1 MGTYLQGVQSIIP
14 SIQPHDTGLNMV
26 ANLLQL
32 KQNQY
37 DSNYKQLNK
46 MYGQFYYA
54 DLTRDDNIKRRDATV
69 QQIDLDL
76 KRIAG
81 LDLSL
86 DQNVQQASQVFKPF
100 YEDGA
105 LMKDMAWTKNFNNT
119 LGTAEGLLKS
129 DDEKA
134 RKQYWDD
141 GIRELQYRREEFKN
155 ATPEEAMG
163 FGDPVYTSY
172 VNVAEKTRELAKK
185 AGLSYEK
192 TTMSADGKWILKN
205 KNGQLIIEPLSNLF
219 EAEIGRDPAVQ
230 AVYRTQ
236 AYVNRKDFA
245 KGEADKYGGEAQAEM
260 EYMKDAYGKMKKL
273 TESRHADKQANSKM
287 YDAQIA
293 DIQKQIKE
301 QGSDPLLE
309 RQLQQYQEAKG
320 VNDEILGKLDE
331 QLNQFNSS
339 YSSSGN
345 TSTGQFQNPY
355 KDVNQLRNVVD
366 GNMANMLM
374 NEDLMSAATT
384 LAYTDAKEDFKE
396 NPYAVLDVKHA
407 HQMSEINAAGSW
419 RYQTEQLRGQNRMQ
433 AIQAKAYYDEFSYSG
448 EPKAPKSSGS
458 KSGSGKRL
466 GYEDLA
472 SANAILSNPFASE
485 EDKQKAQDTKI
496 KFEEQQNLE
505 EQGNFRTKDKGT
517 GANLPGQNTLDIST
531 KGGTTMFDKEG
542 KPAVVALI
550 QMYKKQLGSNP
561 PQMTKQQ
568 FAEAMGLGSHV
579 LSEDKL
585 KHPAYQGKSENG
597 LPSYT
602 EMHALATDPDK
613 LLAKINSKDGFEFI
627 MTMTNMKK
635 APTILTNRGAKPDA
649 FTEADAK
656 KRGYALY
663 TTDKA
668 GKVSLYKDYSPQNPE
683 YSRNSEFN
691 YLSKVTANGMKYIQ
705 SNPKASAV
713 QEAMTQG
720 LNTKLTNSAIIS
732 DNMQDYK
739 SYRDQTKTAVINHM
753 LTKLENDPQM
763 IRDFGTPI
771 FKNGK
776 YAGNDMSRLRE
787 ELENMYTYSG
797 NLNTNYKPKTNYQLE
812 VERERYA
819 INQNNYLQGLQG
831 RGVPL
836 LGPQDYNPV
845 KYNTAT
851 GVLERKPAGK
861 AVYKDITNSYTSG
874 SLDEVVKSQNWYYSS
889 ANDPNQKIFSSDK
902 EVSDF
907 LSNKFA
913 TEYAN
918 SIRAIYKDQAMTKEG
933 TPVDVTSN
941 IPVPGYEKVDDGS
954 GIGMLG
960 LTSTVNLAA
969 NTDATQAFYEFTNNW
984 DKMKNSLD
992 GLNSVMSF
1000 EGTEITG
1007 FNSGKVDKNADL
1019 ASSKTGL
1026 GKRIM
1031 DEFLKWTTNNATAAN
1046 RFDMD
1051 AQRIAAQNQDLGA
1064 MTMMLPESFLK
1075 TILKD
1080 KDKNPD
1086 GYLEKTDYDNL
1097 AKYGL
1102 SVIAPNSQFD
1112 NLMHNSMVTP
1122 FQGHI
1127 NYRGDYT
1134 YEHPTGLGTYRIRKG
1149 GDNEPQYVSELTY
1162 KNYDGS
1168 IIGSPITNNST
1179 NLGRN
1184 LEADLN
1190 DGIDELN
1197 WWSSVGIKQATQQQ
1211 KNIQMKTPGTTQPVQ
1226 PAPQQDEKPF
1236 SLGQPD

>member
-54 DLTRDDNIKRRDATV
+54 DLTRDDNIQKRDATV
-69 QQIDLDL
+69 QQIDMDL

-86 DQNVQQASQVFKPF
+86 EQNVQQASQIFKPF

-119 LGTAEGLLKS
+119 YGAAEGLNKS

-134 RKQYWDD
+134 RKQYWGD

-155 ATPEEAMG
+155 ASADEAMG
-163 FGDPVYTSY
+163 FGNVVYTPY
-172 VNVAEKTRELAKK
+172 VNVAEKTRELAKS

-192 TTMSADGKWILKN
+192 TSLSPDGKWIMKN
-205 KNGQLIIEPLSNLF
+205 KNGQLLIEPLSSLF
-219 EAEIGRDPAVQ
+219 EAELGRDPAIQ
-230 AVYRTQ
+230 AVYKTQ

-273 TESRHADKQANSKM
+273 TESRHADKQANAKM

-407 HQMSEINAAGSW
+407 HQLSEINAAGSW
-419 RYQTEQLRGQNRMQ
+419 RYQTEQLRGQNRLQ

-448 EPKAPKSSGS
+448 EKKAPKSSGS

-466 GYEDLA
+466 GYQDLA

-505 EQGNFRTKDKGT
+505 EQGSFKTKDKGT
-517 GANLPGQNTLDIST
+517 GATMPGQNTLDIST
-531 KGGTTMFDKEG
+531 KGGATMFDQQG
-542 KPAVVALI
+542 KPAVTALI
-550 QMYKKQLGSNP
+550 QMYKKQLASGA
-561 PQMTKQQ
+561 MTKRQ
-568 FAEAMGLGSHV
+568 FAEAMGLGSHYMGDGP
-579 LSEDKL
+579 LMD
-585 KHPAYQGKSENG
+585 HPAYQGKGEGG
-597 LPSYT
+597 LPSYK
-602 EMHALATDPDK
+602 EMHELASDPDK
-613 LLAKINSKDGFEFI
+613 LLQKINSKDGFEFI

-635 APTILTNRGAKPDA
+635 APTILANPGAKPSA

-663 TTDKA
+663 TTDKS

-739 SYRDQTKTAVINHM
+739 SYRDQSKKAVIDHM
-753 LTKLENDPQM
+753 YAKLANDPEM
-763 IRDFGTPI
+763 MKNFGTPV

-776 YAGNDMSRLRE
+776 YERTEMNRLKE

-797 NLNTNYKPKTNYQLE
+797 NLDPNYKPKTNYQLE
-812 VERERYA
+812 AERERYA

-831 RGVPL
+831 NTPL
-836 LGPQDYNPV
+836 FGKQDFQPV
-845 KYNTAT
+845 LYDKLNKTISRNYAVSDEFTGTTPTLKYQQGIEDKKN
-851 GVLERKPAGK
+851 
-861 AVYKDITNSYTSG
+861 ITFT
-874 SLDEVVKSQNWYYSS
+874 
-889 ANDPNQKIFSSDK
+889 SSD
-902 EVSDF
+902 ELSNF
-907 LSNKFA
+907 LSDKFR
-913 TEYAN
+913 TQYAN
-918 SIRAIYKDQAMTKEG
+918 SIRAIYKDQATTIEG

-941 IPVPGYEKVDDGS
+941 IPVPGYEKADDGS
-954 GIGMLG
+954 GITMLG

-984 DKMKNSLD
+984 DNIKTNLD
-992 GLNSVMSF
+992 GLKSVVSF
-1000 EGTEITG
+1000 QGTDVTG
-1007 FNSGKVDKNADL
+1007 YNSGKVDKNSDL

-1026 GKRIM
+1026 GKRIL
-1031 DEFLKWTTNNATAAN
+1031 DEFIKWTTNNATAAN

-1051 AQRIAAQNQDLGA
+1051 AQRIAAQNMDLGA
-1064 MTMMLPESFLK
+1064 MTMMLPDKFLK

-1086 GYLEKTDYDNL
+1086 GYLEKTDYEDL

-1102 SVIAPNSQFD
+1102 SVIAPNSQFN
-1112 NLMHNSMVTP
+1112 NLMHNSMVEP
-1122 FQGHI
+1122 LQAHV
-1127 NYRGDYT
+1127 NYRGDFT

-1149 GDNEPQYVSELTY
+1149 GDNEPPYVSELTY
-1162 KNYDGS
+1162 KNYDGK
-1168 IIGSPITNNST
+1168 IIGTPITNYST

-1190 DGIDELN
+1190 DGIGELD
-1197 WWSSVGIKQATQQQ
+1197 WWAAQGIKQVQQQ
-1211 KNIQMKTPGTTQPVQ
+1211 KNIQMKTPAVSQPSQQ
-1226 PAPQQDEKPF
+1226 PIQQPEEKAF

>member
-32 KQNQY
+32 KQSQY

-54 DLTRDDNIKRRDATV
+54 DLTREDNIKRRDATV

-172 VNVAEKTRELAKK
+172 VNVAEKTREIAKK

-192 TTMSADGKWILKN
+192 TSMSADGKWILKN

-273 TESRHADKQANSKM
+273 TENRHADKQANSKM

-301 QGSDPLLE
+301 QGTDPLLE
-309 RQLQQYQEAKG
+309 RELQKYQEAKK
-320 VNDEILGKLDE
+320 VNDDILGKLDE

-407 HQMSEINAAGSW
+407 HQMSEINQAGSW
-419 RYQTEQLRGQNRMQ
+419 RYQTEQLKAANKMREIEAR
-433 AIQAKAYYDEFSYSG
+433 AYYDEFTYTGEKKAGKSSG
-448 EPKAPKSSGS
+448 SGS
-458 KSGSGKRL
+458 KSGKEL
-466 GYEDLA
+466 TYQDLA
-472 SANAILSNPFASE
+472 SANATLANPSASKE
-485 EDKQKAQDTKI
+485 EKDKAQETKI
-496 KFEEQQNLE
+496 KFEKQQDE
-505 EQGNFRTKDKGT
+505 DEQGNFRTKDKGT
-517 GANLPGQNTLDIST
+517 SGNLPGQNTLDLAT
-531 KGGTTMFDKEG
+531 KGGTTLFDKEG
-542 KPAVVALI
+542 KPAVTALI
-550 QMYKKQLGSNP
+550 QMYKKQMESHP
-561 PQMTKQQ
+561 PKMTKEQ
-568 FAEAMGLGSHV
+568 FAKAMGLDKHV
-579 LSEDKL
+579 MNKDLL
-585 KHPAYQGKSENG
+585 NHPAYQGKGEGG

-602 EMHALATDPDK
+602 EMHDLATNPDK
-613 LLAKINSKDGFEFI
+613 LLEKINSKDGFEFI

-635 APTILTNRGAKPDA
+635 APTVVSTADGKVNPWL
-649 FTEADAK
+649 ESDAK
-656 KRGYALY
+656 KRGYAIY
-663 TTDKA
+663 TKDKS
-668 GKVSLYKDYSPQNPE
+668 GKTKLHVDYSPQNDAFSKNP
-683 YSRNSEFN
+683 EFN
-691 YLSKVTANGMKYIQ
+691 YLYQVTSNGKKYVDQ
-705 SNPKASAV
+705 NPKSSAV
-713 QEAMTQG
+713 QEAMNQG
-720 LNTKLTNSAIIS
+720 LGTKLVNSIVIA

-739 SYRDQTKTAVINHM
+739 NYRDKSKKAVIDHM
-753 LTKLENDPQM
+753 YAKLEKDPEM
-763 IRDFGTPI
+763 MRNFGTPV
-771 FKNGK
+771 FRNGK
-776 YAGNDMSRLRE
+776 YQGTDMERLRE

-812 VERERYA
+812 AERERYA

-831 RGVPL
+831 RGAPL

-845 KYNTAT
+845 KYNSAT
-851 GVLERKPAGK
+851 GELERKPAGK
-861 AVYKDITNSYTSG
+861 AVYNAKTNSYTSG
-874 SLDEVVKSQNWYYSS
+874 SLDEVAKSQNWYYST

-913 TEYAN
+913 AEYAN

-1112 NLMHNSMVTP
+1112 NLMHNSIVTP
-1122 FQGHI
+1122 LQAHV

-1134 YEHPTGLGTYRIRKG
+1134 YEHPTGLGTYRIRRG
-1149 GDNEPQYVSELTY
+1149 GDNEPTYISELTY

-1168 IIGSPITNNST
+1168 IIGSPITNSSA

-1197 WWSSVGIKQATQQQ
+1197 WWSAQGIKQAVQQQ

-1226 PAPQQDEKPF
+1226 PAPQQEEKSF

>member
-14 SIQPHDTGLNMV
+14 SIQPHDNGLNMV

-86 DQNVQQASQVFKPF
+86 EQNVQQASQIFKPF

-119 LGTAEGLLKS
+119 LGTAEGLIKS
-129 DDEKA
+129 DDEKT

-163 FGDPVYTSY
+163 AGNVTYTPY
-172 VNVAEKTRELAKK
+172 INVAEKTRELAKS
-185 AGLSYEK
+185 AGLSFEK
-192 TTMSADGKWILKN
+192 TSMSADGKWILKN
-205 KNGQLIIEPLSNLF
+205 KNGQLLVEPLSNLF
-219 EAEIGRDPAVQ
+219 EAELGKDPAIQ

-245 KGEADKYGGEAQAEM
+245 KGEADKYGGESQAEM
-260 EYMKDAYGKMKKL
+260 EYLKDSYGKMKKL
-273 TESRHADKQANSKM
+273 TENRHADKQLNSKV

-309 RQLQQYQEAKG
+309 RELQKYQEAKK
-320 VNDEILGKLDE
+320 VNDDILGKLDQ
-331 QLNQFNSS
+331 QLDQFNNS

-355 KDVNQLRNVVD
+355 KDINQLRNVVD

-374 NEDLMSAATT
+374 NEDLMGAATT

-407 HQMSEINAAGSW
+407 HQMSEINNAGSW
-419 RYQTEQLRGQNRMQ
+419 RYQTEQLRGSNRMQ
-433 AIQAKAYYDEFSYSG
+433 AIQAEAYYDEFTYSG
-448 EPKAPKSSGS
+448 EKKAPKASGSGSGS
-458 KSGSGKRL
+458 KSKKEI

-472 SANAILSNPFASE
+472 AANAVLANPSASKE
-485 EDKQKAQDTKI
+485 EKAKAQDTKI
-496 KFEEQQNLE
+496 KFEEQKSLD
-505 EQGNFRTKDKGT
+505 EQGSFRPKDKGT
-517 GANLPGQNTLDIST
+517 SGNLPGQNTLDLAT

-542 KPAVVALI
+542 KPAVTALI
-550 QMYKKQLGSNP
+550 QMYKKQMDAK
-561 PQMTKQQ
+561 QMTKEQ
-568 FAEAMGLGSHV
+568 FAKAMGLGSHV
-579 LSEDKL
+579 MNENLL
-585 KHPAYQGKSENG
+585 NHPAYQGKSERG
-597 LPSYT
+597 LPSYK
-602 EMHALATDPDK
+602 EMHELATNPDK
-613 LLAKINSKDGFEFI
+613 LLEKINSKDGFEFI

-635 APTILTNRGAKPDA
+635 APTITSGVNGKIDPYL
-649 FTEADAK
+649 EADAK
-656 KRGYALY
+656 KRGYAIY
-663 TTDKA
+663 TKNKA
-668 GKVSLYKDYSPQNPE
+668 GAPKLYKDYSPQNDAFSKNP
-683 YSRNSEFN
+683 EFN
-691 YLSKVTANGMKYIQ
+691 YLYQVTANGMKYIDQ
-705 SNPKASAV
+705 NPKSSAV

-720 LNTKLTNSAIIS
+720 LAVKLTNSAIIT

-739 SYRDQTKTAVINHM
+739 NYRDKSNKAVIDHM
-753 LTKLENDPQM
+753 VAKLEKDPEI

-776 YAGNDMSRLRE
+776 YQGTDSSRLRE
-787 ELENMYTYSG
+787 ELENMFTYSG
-797 NLNTNYKPKTNYQLE
+797 NLNPNYKPKTNYQLAAE
-812 VERERYA
+812 KERYA

-831 RGVPL
+831 YGAPM
-836 LGPQDYNPV
+836 LGKQDFQPV
-845 KYNTAT
+845 KYNSADRS
-851 GVLERKPAGK
+851 LNRLPAGQSELEQQ
-861 AVYKDITNSYTSG
+861 YWFYNNGT
-874 SLDEVVKSQNWYYSS
+874 
-889 ANDPNQKIFSSDK
+889 DPNQKIFSSDK
-902 EVSDF
+902 ETSEF
-907 LSNKFA
+907 LANKFSA
-913 TEYAN
+913 EYAN

-954 GIGMLG
+954 GVGMLA

-969 NTDATQAFYEFTNNW
+969 NTDATQSFYEFTNNW

-992 GLNSVMSF
+992 GLKSVMSF
-1000 EGTEITG
+1000 TGTDVTG
-1007 FNSGKVDKNADL
+1007 FNSGKVDKNTDL
-1019 ASSKTGL
+1019 ANSKTGL

-1031 DEFLKWTTNNATAAN
+1031 DEFIKWTTNNATAAN

-1051 AQRIAAQNQDLGA
+1051 AQRIAAQNPDLGA

-1080 KDKNPD
+1080 KDKNPN
-1086 GYLEKTDYDNL
+1086 GYIEKPDYDNL
-1097 AKYGL
+1097 TKYGL
-1102 SVIAPNSQFD
+1102 SVIAPNSNFD

-1122 FQGHI
+1122 LQGHV

-1134 YEHPTGLGTYRIRKG
+1134 YEHPTGLGTYKIRKG

-1168 IIGSPITNNST
+1168 IIGSPVTNNST

-1197 WWSSVGIKQATQQQ
+1197 WWSSQGIKQAAQQQ
-1211 KNIQMKTPGTTQPVQ
+1211 KNIQMKTPGTAAPVQ
-1226 PAPQQDEKPF
+1226 PAPQQEQKAF

>member
-32 KQNQY
+32 KQSQY

-54 DLTRDDNIKRRDATV
+54 DLTREDNIKRRDATV

-86 DQNVQQASQVFKPF
+86 EQNVQQASQVFKPF

-155 ATPEEAMG
+155 AAPEEAMG
-163 FGDPVYTSY
+163 FGDPVYTPY
-172 VNVAEKTRELAKK
+172 VNVAEKTRKLAKD

-192 TTMSADGKWILKN
+192 TSMSPDGKWIMKN
-205 KNGQLIIEPLSNLF
+205 KNGQLIIEPLSSLF
-219 EAEIGRDPAVQ
+219 EAELGRDPAVQ

-245 KGEADKYGGEAQAEM
+245 KGEAEKYGGEAQAEM
-260 EYMKDAYGKMKKL
+260 EYLKDSYGKMKKL
-273 TESRHADKQANSKM
+273 TENRHADKQTNSKV

-309 RQLQQYQEAKG
+309 RELQKYQEAKK
-320 VNDEILGKLDE
+320 VNDDILAKLDE

-355 KDVNQLRNVVD
+355 KDINQLRNVVD

-407 HQMSEINAAGSW
+407 HQLSEINAAGSW
-419 RYQTEQLRGQNRMQ
+419 RYQTEQLKAANRMKEIE
-433 AIQAKAYYDEFSYSG
+433 ARAYFDEFTYSG
-448 EPKAPKSSGS
+448 EKKAGKSSGS
-458 KSGSGKRL
+458 KSAKEL
-466 GYEDLA
+466 TYQDLA
-472 SANAILSNPFASE
+472 SANAILANPSASKE
-485 EDKQKAQDTKI
+485 EKDKAEETKI
-496 KFEEQQNLE
+496 KFEEQQNLD
-505 EQGNFRTKDKGT
+505 EQGSFRTKDKGT
-517 GANLPGQNTLDIST
+517 SGNLPGQNTLDVAT
-531 KGGTTMFDKEG
+531 KGGTTLFDKEG
-542 KPAVVALI
+542 KPAVTALI
-550 QMYKKQLGSNP
+550 QMYKKQMESHP
-561 PQMTKQQ
+561 PQMTKEQ
-568 FAEAMGLGSHV
+568 FAKAMGLDKHV
-579 LSEDKL
+579 MNKDLL
-585 KHPAYQGKSENG
+585 NHLAYQGKGEGG
-597 LPSYT
+597 LPSYK
-602 EMHALATDPDK
+602 EMHELATNPDK
-613 LLAKINSKDGFEFI
+613 LLEKINSKDGFEFI

-635 APTILTNRGAKPDA
+635 APTITSGINGKVDPYL
-649 FTEADAK
+649 EADAK
-656 KRGYALY
+656 KRGYAVY
-663 TTDKA
+663 TKDKA
-668 GKVSLYKDYSPQNPE
+668 GKPKLYKDYSPQNDI
-683 YSRNSEFN
+683 YSKNPEFN
-691 YLSKVTANGMKYIQ
+691 YLNKVVNNGAKYIQ
-705 SNPKASAV
+705 SNPKFTAV
-713 QEAMTQG
+713 EEAIAQG
-720 LNTKLTNSAIIS
+720 LEQKLVNATLITN
-732 DNMQDYK
+732 NMQDYK
-739 SYRDQTKTAVINHM
+739 NYRDKTKTAVIDHM
-753 LTKLENDPQM
+753 YAKLEKDPEM
-763 IRDFGTPI
+763 MRNFGTPI
-771 FKNGK
+771 FRNGK
-776 YAGNDMSRLRE
+776 YQGTDMERLRE

-797 NLNTNYKPKTNYQLE
+797 NLNTNYKPKTNFELE
-812 VERERYA
+812 AERERYA
-819 INQNNYLQGLQG
+819 VNQNNYLQGLQG
-831 RGVPL
+831 NAPLFGQQDFQPVQYDKLNRTISRNYNIADEFTGTTPTLKYQQGVE
-836 LGPQDYNPV
+836 DKKN
-845 KYNTAT
+845 
-851 GVLERKPAGK
+851 
-861 AVYKDITNSYTSG
+861 ITFT
-874 SLDEVVKSQNWYYSS
+874 
-889 ANDPNQKIFSSDK
+889 SSD
-902 EVSDF
+902 ELSNF

-933 TPVDVTSN
+933 TPVNVTSN
-941 IPVPGYEKVDDGS
+941 IPVPGYDKVDDGS

-1007 FNSGKVDKNADL
+1007 FNSGKVDKNKDL

-1097 AKYGL
+1097 TKYGL

-1112 NLMHNSMVTP
+1112 NSMHNSMVTSL
-1122 FQGHI
+1122 QAHV

-1134 YEHPTGLGTYRIRKG
+1134 YEHPTGLGTYKIRKG
-1149 GDNEPQYVSELTY
+1149 GDNEPQYVSEITL
-1162 KNYDGS
+1162 KDYDGS
-1168 IIGSPITNNST
+1168 LVGPPVTNSSVNF
-1179 NLGRN
+1179 GRN
-1184 LEADLN
+1184 LQGDLE
-1190 DGIDELN
+1190 DGIDKLN
-1197 WWSSVGIKQATQQQ
+1197 YWSAIGLKQVSLQQ

-1226 PAPQQDEKPF
+1226 PAPQQQEEKPF

>member
-54 DLTRDDNIKRRDATV
+54 DLTRDDNIQKRDATV
-69 QQIDLDL
+69 QQIDMDL

-86 DQNVQQASQVFKPF
+86 EQNVQQASQIFKPF

-119 LGTAEGLLKS
+119 YGAAEGLNKS

-134 RKQYWDD
+134 RKQYWGD

-155 ATPEEAMG
+155 ASADEAMG
-163 FGDPVYTSY
+163 FGNVVYTPY
-172 VNVAEKTRELAKK
+172 VNVAEKTRELAKS

-192 TTMSADGKWILKN
+192 TSLSPDGKWIMKN
-205 KNGQLIIEPLSNLF
+205 KNGQLLIEPLSSLF
-219 EAEIGRDPAVQ
+219 EAELGRDPAIQ
-230 AVYRTQ
+230 AVYKTQ

-374 NEDLMSAATT
+374 NEDLMGAATR

-407 HQMSEINAAGSW
+407 HQLSEINAAGSW
-419 RYQTEQLRGQNRMQ
+419 RYQTEQLRGQNRLQ
-433 AIQAKAYYDEFSYSG
+433 AIQAKAYYDEFSYTG
-448 EPKAPKSSGS
+448 EKKAPKSSGS

-472 SANAILSNPFASE
+472 SANAILSNPFATE

-505 EQGNFRTKDKGT
+505 EQGSFKTKDKGT
-517 GANLPGQNTLDIST
+517 GATMPGQNTLDIST
-531 KGGTTMFDKEG
+531 KGGATMFDQQG
-542 KPAVVALI
+542 KPAVAALI
-550 QMYKKQLGSNP
+550 QMYKKQLASGA
-561 PQMTKQQ
+561 MTKRQ
-568 FAEAMGLGSHV
+568 FAEAMGLGSHYMGDGP
-579 LSEDKL
+579 LMD
-585 KHPAYQGKSENG
+585 HPAYQGKGEGG
-597 LPSYT
+597 LPSYK
-602 EMHALATDPDK
+602 EMHELASDPDK
-613 LLAKINSKDGFEFI
+613 LLQKINSKDGFEFI

-635 APTILTNRGAKPDA
+635 APTILANPGAKPSA

-663 TTDKA
+663 TTDKS

-739 SYRDQTKTAVINHM
+739 SYRDQSKKAVIDHM
-753 LTKLENDPQM
+753 YAKLANDPEM
-763 IRDFGTPI
+763 MKNFGTPV

-776 YAGNDMSRLRE
+776 YERTEMNRLKE

-797 NLNTNYKPKTNYQLE
+797 NLDPNYKPKTNYQLE
-812 VERERYA
+812 AERERYA

-831 RGVPL
+831 NTPL
-836 LGPQDYNPV
+836 FGKQDFQPV
-845 KYNTAT
+845 LYDKLNKTISRNYAVSDEFTGTTPTLKYQQGIEDKKN
-851 GVLERKPAGK
+851 
-861 AVYKDITNSYTSG
+861 ITFT
-874 SLDEVVKSQNWYYSS
+874 
-889 ANDPNQKIFSSDK
+889 SSD
-902 EVSDF
+902 ELSNF
-907 LSNKFA
+907 LSDKFR
-913 TEYAN
+913 TQYAN
-918 SIRAIYKDQAMTKEG
+918 SIRAIYKDQATTIEG

-941 IPVPGYEKVDDGS
+941 IPVPGYEKADDGS
-954 GIGMLG
+954 GITMLG

-984 DKMKNSLD
+984 DNIKTNLD
-992 GLNSVMSF
+992 GLKSVVSF
-1000 EGTEITG
+1000 QGTDVTG
-1007 FNSGKVDKNADL
+1007 YNSGKVDKNSDL

-1026 GKRIM
+1026 GKRIL
-1031 DEFLKWTTNNATAAN
+1031 DEFIKWTTNNATAAN

-1051 AQRIAAQNQDLGA
+1051 AQRIAAQNMDLGA
-1064 MTMMLPESFLK
+1064 MTMMLPDKFLK

-1086 GYLEKTDYDNL
+1086 GYLEKTDYEDL

-1102 SVIAPNSQFD
+1102 SVIAPNSQFN
-1112 NLMHNSMVTP
+1112 NLMHNSMVEP
-1122 FQGHI
+1122 LQAHV
-1127 NYRGDYT
+1127 NYRGDFT

-1149 GDNEPQYVSELTY
+1149 GDNEPPYVSELTY
-1162 KNYDGS
+1162 KNYDGK
-1168 IIGSPITNNST
+1168 IIGTPITNYST

-1190 DGIDELN
+1190 DGIGELD
-1197 WWSSVGIKQATQQQ
+1197 WWAAQGIKQVQQQ
-1211 KNIQMKTPGTTQPVQ
+1211 KNIQMKTPAVSQPSQQ
-1226 PAPQQDEKPF
+1226 PIQQPEEKAF
-1236 SLGQPD
+1236 SLGQPN

>member
-32 KQNQY
+32 KQTQY

-54 DLTRDDNIKRRDATV
+54 DLTRDDNIQRRDATV
-69 QQIDLDL
+69 QQIDMDL

-86 DQNVQQASQVFKPF
+86 EQNVQQASQIFKPF

-119 LGTAEGLLKS
+119 YGAAEGLNKS

-134 RKQYWDD
+134 RKQYWGD

-155 ATPEEAMG
+155 ASADEAMG
-163 FGDPVYTSY
+163 FGNVVYTPY
-172 VNVAEKTRELAKK
+172 VNVAEKTRELAKS

-192 TTMSADGKWILKN
+192 TSMSADGKWIMKN
-205 KNGQLIIEPLSNLF
+205 KNGQLLIEPLSNLF
-219 EAEIGRDPAVQ
+219 EAELGRDPAIQ
-230 AVYRTQ
+230 AVYKTQ

-273 TESRHADKQANSKM
+273 TENRHADKQANAKM

-374 NEDLMSAATT
+374 NEDLMGAATT

-407 HQMSEINAAGSW
+407 HQLSEINAAGSW

-433 AIQAKAYYDEFSYSG
+433 AIQAEAYYDEFSYSG
-448 EPKAPKSSGS
+448 EKKAPKSSGS

-505 EQGNFRTKDKGT
+505 EQGSFKTKDKGT

-542 KPAVVALI
+542 KPAVAALI

-585 KHPAYQGKSENG
+585 KHPAYQGKGEGG

-602 EMHALATDPDK
+602 EMHELATNPDK
-613 LLAKINSKDGFEFI
+613 LLQKINSKDGFEFI

-635 APTILTNRGAKPDA
+635 APTILANPGAKPSA

-663 TTDKA
+663 TTDKS

-739 SYRDQTKTAVINHM
+739 SYRDQSKKAVIDHM
-753 LTKLENDPQM
+753 YAKLANDPEM
-763 IRDFGTPI
+763 MKNFGTPV

-776 YAGNDMSRLRE
+776 YERTEMNRLKE

-797 NLNTNYKPKTNYQLE
+797 NLDPNYKPKTNYQIS
-812 VERERYA
+812 VDKERYA
-819 INQNNYLQGLQG
+819 TGRNQTGAFTM
-831 RGVPL
+831 
-836 LGPQDYNPV
+836 GPRDFMPSDLN
-845 KYNTAT
+845 
-851 GVLERKPAGK
+851 
-861 AVYKDITNSYTSG
+861 AVYGTSFT
-874 SLDEVVKSQNWYYSS
+874 D
-889 ANDPNQKIFSSDK
+889 DPNDLKTQREFIKLQQSGALQNMPKSFDQAIDQI
-902 EVSDF
+902 
-907 LSNKFA
+907 SNKFR
-913 TEYAN
+913 TQYAN
-918 SIRAIYKDQAMTKEG
+918 SIRAIYKDQATTNFG

-941 IPVPGYEKVDDGS
+941 IPVPGYEKVTDGS

-969 NTDATQAFYEFTNNW
+969 NSDATQAFYEFTNNW
-984 DKMKNSLD
+984 DNIKTNLD
-992 GLNSVMSF
+992 GLNSVVSF
-1000 EGTEITG
+1000 QGTDVTG
-1007 FNSGKVDKNADL
+1007 YNSGKVDKNSDL

-1026 GKRIM
+1026 GKRIL
-1031 DEFLKWTTNNATAAN
+1031 DEFMKWTTNNATAAN

-1086 GYLEKTDYDNL
+1086 GYLEKTDYEDL
-1097 AKYGL
+1097 TKYGL
-1102 SVIAPNSQFD
+1102 SVIAPNSQFN
-1112 NLMHNSMVTP
+1112 NLMHNSMVEP
-1122 FQGHI
+1122 LQAHV
-1127 NYRGDYT
+1127 NYRGDFT

-1149 GDNEPQYVSELTY
+1149 GDNEPPYVSELTY
-1162 KNYDGS
+1162 KNYDGK
-1168 IIGSPITNNST
+1168 IIGTPITNYST

-1190 DGIDELN
+1190 DGIGELD
-1197 WWSSVGIKQATQQQ
+1197 WWAAQGIKQVQQQ
-1211 KNIQMKTPGTTQPVQ
+1211 KNIQMKTPAVSQPSQQ
-1226 PAPQQDEKPF
+1226 PIQQPEEKAF